1 MGHSNLTPFTG
12 GVGRHSLLF
21 FPIIVIWIEIAMWA
35 CEWERGAPYTCIISY
50 KRIEIVTKNLEK
62 DFAFKGH

>member
-1 MGHSNLTPFTG
+1 
-12 GVGRHSLLF
+12 
-21 FPIIVIWIEIAMWA
+21 MWA